1 MKVCILGDGLTSLAL
16 AKAFVNRGI
25 VVDILSNN
33 INKNKKDKIRT
44 IGISKSNIEFLNK
57 NILNIEKLLWDINK
71 IDIYSE
77 SHINEKIL
85 SFDDNNQRLFSI
97 VKNYKLKD
105 YLLSNL
111 NKNQLIKFK
120 KKINFALIKKDYKLI
135 VNCDP
140 HNIIT
145 KKFFY
150 KKISKNYY
158 SNAYVTI
165 ISHKK
170 IENNIATQIFTSK
183 GPLAFLPISNNET
196 SVVYSIRG
204 MEKIDL
210 LNLIKKYNKK
220 YQILKIFNPKNFEI
234 YSSNLRSYHHNNILA
249 FGDLLHKL
257 HPHAGQGFNMSLRDI
272 KEILGLID
280 FRMKNGL
287 ELDSSICS
295 DFEKKR
301 RHTNYL
307 FSQGVDF
314 LYEFFKFESKI
325 NNYALNK
332 TIKFLGKNQ
341 SIIKLAKKFA
351 DKGIIV

>member
-16 AKAFVNRGI
+16 AKAFVNKGI

-165 ISHKK
+165 INHKK

-196 SVVYSIRG
+196 SIVYSIRG

>member
-1 MKVCILGDGLTSLAL
+1 MKIYILGDGLTSLAL
-16 AKAFVNRGI
+16 AKALVNRGI

-105 YLLSNL
+105 YLLSIL
-111 NKNQLIKFK
+111 NKNKLIKFK
-120 KKINFALIKKDYKLI
+120 KNIDFSLIKKDYKLI

-196 SVVYSIRG
+196 SIVYSIRG
-204 MEKIDL
+204 TEKIDL

-220 YQILKIFNPKNFEI
+220 YQIFKNF
-234 YSSNLRSYHHNNILA
+234 
-249 FGDLLHKL
+249 
-257 HPHAGQGFNMSLRDI
+257 
-272 KEILGLID
+272 
-280 FRMKNGL
+280 
-287 ELDSSICS
+287 
-295 DFEKKR
+295 
-301 RHTNYL
+301 
-307 FSQGVDF
+307 
-314 LYEFFKFESKI
+314 
-325 NNYALNK
+325 
-332 TIKFLGKNQ
+332 
-341 SIIKLAKKFA
+341 
-351 DKGIIV
+351 